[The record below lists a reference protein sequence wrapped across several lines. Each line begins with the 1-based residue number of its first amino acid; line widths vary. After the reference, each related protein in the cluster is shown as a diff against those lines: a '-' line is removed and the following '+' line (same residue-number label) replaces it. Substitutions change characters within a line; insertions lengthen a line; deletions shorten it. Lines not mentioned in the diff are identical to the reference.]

1 MPRATAL
8 RYRGADVQ
16 GTVPQTAVGGSAK
29 RAFDLAVAIPATI
42 LLAPVMAGLAAWVRI
57 DSPGP
62 AIFRQRR
69 VGAFGRPFTC
79 FKFRSMVDGAE
90 SKGSGLKVMAEDD
103 RITRAGRVLRRLS
116 IDELPQLIN
125 VIRGE
130 MSIVGP
136 RPTVPSQVAHYTDE
150 QRRRLLAKPGIT
162 GMAQV
167 RGRAAIPWSERIA
180 LDLGYVDDWSL
191 GLDLRIIAETV
202 RVVVRGE
209 GQYRGEQG
217 GFDLTRGAGG

>member
-191 GLDLRIIAETV
+191 GLDLRILTETV

-217 GFDLTRGAGG
+217 GFDLTRGADG